1 MIFHQHGIPVRW
13 EWVIAFVTN
22 DSRHIIGLS
31 KKMSPKIHWNISK
44 SSIFIF
50 WLIFGGC
57 QWQFEVDT
65 EVFDVENPQRLQ
77 SSPCSVASPPRRL
90 ESAPPHP
97 GGATGTSSFHWIIKT
112 APILTRTS
120 LASNPILTSGHISK
134 PPRPVVRFF
143 FSRLKTGRNF
153 PGDDRWFRD
162 TATIFAGKNHGSSQ
176 VETGSCPFLL

>member
-1 MIFHQHGIPVRW
+1 MTPKIIPQRHNLRRHLEHYGKIIPVW
-13 EWVIAFVTN
+13 WAWVIVFVTN
-22 DSRHIIGLS
+22 DIFRSVCRKTWALKSIGTF
-31 KKMSPKIHWNISK
+31 PRAP
-44 SSIFIF
+44 SSFSGSF
-50 WLIFGGC
+50 LGGC

-77 SSPCSVASPPRRL
+77 SSPWSVASPPRRS

-97 GGATGTSSFHWIIKT
+97 SGATGTSSFHWIIKT

-143 FSRLKTGRNF
+143 FRG
-153 PGDDRWFRD
+153 
-162 TATIFAGKNHGSSQ
+162 
-176 VETGSCPFLL
+176 